1 MIIKI
6 NNFFYEKLKNDD
18 FDNIKLLIQNKN
30 ELILTTSIN
39 IINKNYIQTI

>member
-6 NNFFYEKLKNDD
+6 NNFFYKKLKNDD